1 MQGSVLQAR
10 GTKPEAVSC
19 RPKLNLPAHRKLLS
33 VRARYFRKLNVW
45 WELWARQTAKCVANM
60 NTLGHRGATALACI
74 VLLLSTTTLAATP
87 ESAPESTTEVGDA
100 TRDLVS
106 GNVPAALEVLAE
118 DDASGPAPATSE
130 MSCKFDGTNARMPV
144 ATHMRSRLNSFE
156 SAAIVAGPKADT
168 PALNE
173 DFIESAA
180 NDLHYYTQNLQGN
193 NFDLTAYKRS
203 FSEALAR
210 LKPADQ
216 PQLSQAV
223 GADLASVM
231 RSSLENA
238 GFFQSAELAP
248 LIVVAHLAGLDQ
260 AFVDGFKQV
269 CFLWHL

>member
-1 MQGSVLQAR
+1 
-10 GTKPEAVSC
+10 
-19 RPKLNLPAHRKLLS
+19 
-33 VRARYFRKLNVW
+33 
-45 WELWARQTAKCVANM
+45 M
-60 NTLGHRGATALACI
+60 NNLGHRGATALACI

-87 ESAPESTTEVGDA
+87 QSTPESTPEVGDA

-106 GNVPAALEVLAE
+106 GNVSAALEGLAE

-130 MSCKFDGTNARMPV
+130 MSCKLMAQMPLHRFRMPV

-180 NDLHYYTQNLQGN
+180 NDLHYYTQDLQGN